1 MDNDY
6 VDNYDDETMKDEM
19 KISSERGEEK
29 KRKKKKIKDRSYYI
43 MFVSKFDE

>member
-1 MDNDY
+1 MSITM
-6 VDNYDDETMKDEM
+6 TMKDEM

-29 KRKKKKIKDRSYYI
+29 EEDRSYYI